1 MLIIIVLL
9 FDGLEIDFKCLNLAL
24 ELFDLVVLGLALG
37 LDLQKPLLFLSQDDD
52 LSVLF
57 TLDALHFLVLVF

>member
-1 MLIIIVLL
+1 MLVIIVLF
-9 FDGLEIDFKCLNLAL
+9 FDCLEINFKCLYLAL
-24 ELFDLVVLGLALG
+24 EFFDLIVLGLALG

-57 TLDALHFLVLVF
+57 ALDALHFLVLVF